1 MSNVSHHQELN
12 DMRTLLPLLLALS
25 TSGCAV
31 TSTEV
36 NVALARV
43 GTRSAIRVEDVRLN
57 KQLYMSAIALGG
69 QASTYP
75 LTPSP
80 PLDIALMERLAAGQ
94 SLKTSDVGT
103 SVAIQSIDL
112 KNRVGFGTADDLTCA
127 IESSVTRKAGA
138 REAGL
143 RVRSFSRSQTN
154 MSPFIRTAAE
164 VILRQCLEQHAKDIL
179 QFVVVSGDG

>member
-1 MSNVSHHQELN
+1 MRRLTLRSRGLAPAGWLWPPFHFGSKPASLREPLNSNVSHHQELN

-43 GTRSAIRVEDVRLN
+43 GTRSAIRVEDVRLD

-94 SLKTSDVGT
+94 SRSEER
-103 SVAIQSIDL
+103 
-112 KNRVGFGTADDLTCA
+112 RVGKEC
-127 IESSVTRKAGA
+127 
-138 REAGL
+138 
-143 RVRSFSRSQTN
+143 
-154 MSPFIRTAAE
+154 
-164 VILRQCLEQHAKDIL
+164 
-179 QFVVVSGDG
+179 

>member
-80 PLDIALMERLAAGQ
+80 PLDIALMERLAAGA
-94 SLKTSDVGT
+94 SWDLVHSASPGA
-103 SVAIQSIDL
+103 AIMASSHSCFCMVISI
-112 KNRVGFGTADDLTCA
+112 
-127 IESSVTRKAGA
+127 
-138 REAGL
+138 
-143 RVRSFSRSQTN
+143 FSA
-154 MSPFIRTAAE
+154 P
-164 VILRQCLEQHAKDIL
+164 L
-179 QFVVVSGDG
+179 